1 MEGETGIK
9 FVKATKESVFSF
21 LKEARIE
28 VVFAKAGYFLDEINT
43 LIELAKNG
51 VRCNIYVD
59 CNENA
64 IRYGFGE
71 QEALEKINENIE
83 LLNVQTANFIRM
95 AILIVDETVMVYSPV
110 ALSWED
116 MPKHIDFPNG
126 LIGGSY
132 LAGSLLRQIKGD
144 PIEIKIEGLNIP
156 IQTCPVIQ
164 KSPEEIK
171 QKIEATISVLKENPP
186 IDPADLRKTTFYR
199 HKYKLLKMTLHGV
212 RIKDKSIPLRPF
224 NSMLPKTNLRLK
236 SSWSVLTQED
246 VKNLVALKNFLM
258 RANVI
263 TAKHTFDAKRYGTL
277 IERKNIRI
285 LENCISF
292 QVYELVGQLMKENTI
307 DSKKENNDSNK
318 SLLDLLKES
327 RAALID
333 YLLPQIIDVKSCWS
347 QLFENDRTL
356 LRQMQEGKIT
366 EVEAV
371 KQAVETFVDF
381 RLNFP
386 NAQEMIDLIHVEF
399 DYYDISDEL
408 LAKEDFIRIVERF
421 DIEVRDYHEGYE
433 KNKQISLFE
442 FSD

>member
-1 MEGETGIK
+1 
-9 FVKATKESVFSF
+9 
-21 LKEARIE
+21 
-28 VVFAKAGYFLDEINT
+28 
-43 LIELAKNG
+43 
-51 VRCNIYVD
+51 
-59 CNENA
+59 
-64 IRYGFGE
+64 
-71 QEALEKINENIE
+71 
-83 LLNVQTANFIRM
+83 M

-126 LIGGSY
+126 LIGGSN

-144 PIEIKIEGLNIP
+144 SIEIKIEGLNIP

-171 QKIEATISVLKENPP
+171 QKIDMTISVLKENPP

-292 QVYELVGQLMKENTI
+292 QVYELVGQLMKENTT

-327 RAALID
+327 RTALIE

-347 QLFENDRTL
+347 QLFENDRAL
-356 LRQMQEGKIT
+356 FRQMQEGKIT

-408 LAKEDFIRIVERF
+408 LAKEDFIKILERF
-421 DIEVRDYHEGYE
+421 DIEVRDYREGYE